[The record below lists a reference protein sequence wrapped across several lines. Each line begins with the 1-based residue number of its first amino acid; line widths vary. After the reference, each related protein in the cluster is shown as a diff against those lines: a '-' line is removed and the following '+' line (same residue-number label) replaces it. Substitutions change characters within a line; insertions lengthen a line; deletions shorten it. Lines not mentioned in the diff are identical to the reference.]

1 MSEQKYY
8 LPEPSYWPLVGSL
21 GLFVTV
27 FGFANALPTEAGGS
41 IGSLGMMYVG
51 FAILVV
57 MMFGW
62 FGIVIRESEAGKYN
76 SQVDTSFRMG
86 MMWFIFS
93 EVMFFAAFFGALFY
107 ARQLSIPWLAGEGN
121 NLMTNE
127 LLWKGFTETWPLL
140 NSPDAVKYPAPDN
153 VIPADGIPLINTI
166 LLLTSSVTV
175 TFAHHA
181 LKKGH
186 RGALNL
192 WLFVTVLL
200 GFIFV
205 GFQAYEYIEAYQD
218 LNLKLS
224 SGIYGTTFFMLT
236 GFHGLHVTIGATILT
251 IILIRCLKGHF
262 TPNNHFGFEAAAWY
276 WHFVDVVWVGLFIFV
291 YLL

>member
-8 LPEPSYWPLVGSL
+8 LPEPSYWPLIGSI
-21 GLFVTV
+21 GLFVSL
-27 FGFANALPTEAGGS
+27 FGFANALDPAGPVGN
-41 IGSLGMMYVG
+41 LTLMYIG
-51 FAILVV
+51 FAIVV
-57 MMFGW
+57 FMMFGW
-62 FGIVIRESEAGKYN
+62 FGTVIRESESGKYN

-121 NLMTNE
+121 NASTNMF
-127 LLWKGFTETWPLL
+127 LWNGFAENWPLL
-140 NSPDAVKYPAPDN
+140 NSPDAEKYPAPTG
-153 VIPADGIPLINTI
+153 VIAASGLPLLNTI
-166 LLLTSSVTV
+166 LLLSSSVTV

-181 LKKGH
+181 LKKEQ
-186 RGALNL
+186 RGKLNF
-192 WLFVTVLL
+192 WLFVTVAL
-200 GFIFV
+200 GFTFLGVQI
-205 GFQAYEYIEAYQD
+205 YEYAHAYTD

-236 GFHGLHVTIGATILT
+236 GFHGAHVTIGATILT
-251 IILIRCLKGHF
+251 VILIRCIKGHF
-262 TPNNHFGFEAAAWY
+262 TPKNHFGFEAAAWY

-291 YLL
+291 YWL